1 MSNYSLKDAAS
12 PSRASSCNQAK
23 LLHGRG
29 DIKGKRAS
37 FDVKLPSAGLLA
49 QQFTTP
55 CRRIGLDLRRDI
67 PERLLVAGVDTDP
80 SQKTAVARWNCK
92 EERQSKRGD
101 GETHASMALLPG
113 DRLKAI
119 NDISGGTAMFAEL
132 EEAMNATIPKEVS
145 LAVSRDISGVWAPSP
160 DRFAPGGAFSP
171 ARAPSPARLP
181 RIPGTPP
188 TPARLPSLLP
198 RIPGTPPV
206 TPPRSALSGP
216 RSRASSVGS
225 IRSTRS
231 RSGSIR
237 RGSMHD
243 ASCGSVMSISVPHP
257 GLAALAF

>member
-1 MSNYSLKDAAS
+1 MSNYSLRDAAS
-12 PSRASSCNQAK
+12 PSRVSNDSQAR

-55 CRRIGLDLRRDI
+55 CQRIGLDLRRDI

-92 EERQSKRGD
+92 EERNSNRGD
-101 GETHASMALLPG
+101 GERHVSMALLPG

-119 NDISGGTAMFAEL
+119 NDVSGGTAMFAEL
-132 EEAMNATIPKEVS
+132 EEAMNATIPKDVS
-145 LAVSRDISGVWAPSP
+145 LAVSRDISGVWSP
-160 DRFAPGGAFSP
+160 AP

-181 RIPGTPP
+181 RTQGTPP
-188 TPARLPSLLP
+188 TRPRLPSSLP

-206 TPPRSALSGP
+206 TPPRGALSGP

-231 RSGSIR
+231 RSGSR
-237 RGSMHD
+237 HGSMHD
-243 ASCGSVMSISVPHP
+243 ASCGSVISISVPHP

>member
-1 MSNYSLKDAAS
+1 MSTYSSAS
-12 PSRASSCNQAK
+12 PSRASSCTSQAK

-37 FDVKLPSAGLLA
+37 FDVKLPSAGILA
-49 QQFTTP
+49 QQFTDP
-55 CRRIGLDLRRDI
+55 CRRIGLDLRRDV

-80 SQKTAVARWNCK
+80 SQKTAVARWNCN
-92 EERQSKRGD
+92 EERKANRGD
-101 GETHASMALLPG
+101 GERHASMALLPG

-119 NDISGGTAMFAEL
+119 NDISGGTAMFEEL
-132 EEAMNATIPKEVS
+132 EQAMNATIPKEVS
-145 LAVSRDISGVWAPSP
+145 LAFSRDISGVWAPSP
-160 DRFAPGGAFSP
+160 DRFVPEGAPAP

-181 RIPGTPP
+181 RIPSTPE
-188 TPARLPSLLP
+188 TPARLP

-231 RSGSIR
+231 RSGSR
-237 RGSMHD
+237 CGSMLD
-243 ASCGSVMSISVPHP
+243 ASCGSVMSISAQPLSHA
-257 GLAALAF
+257 GRAALAC